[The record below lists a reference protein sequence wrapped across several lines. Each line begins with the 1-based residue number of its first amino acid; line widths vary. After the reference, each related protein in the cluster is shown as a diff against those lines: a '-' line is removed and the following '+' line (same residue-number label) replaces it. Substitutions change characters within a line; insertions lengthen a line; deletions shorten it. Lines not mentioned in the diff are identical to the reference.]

1 MSAVP
6 TQRSGMHL
14 VTEPVKPPI
23 ANIGAEAAIL
33 GCLLV
38 DPGAFTRIE
47 GLLQPEHFYSSA
59 HRHIF
64 ESVIN
69 LNGQGKRS
77 DLVQVASDL
86 QDRKLLEA
94 CGGQIEI
101 ARMAEKVISTA
112 NVDQYALLVRDK
124 WTRRQILRLGSSADT
139 LAYSPETTEEVVG
152 NLRDQVDELSGVSG
166 SDWVSLQEIA
176 DQLLSSSQDRINGIS
191 RDMTPSGFYDLDQMM
206 AGGFEGGEVVVIAGR
221 PAMGKSA
228 FALAM
233 ASKMAAKVPV
243 GFYSMEMS
251 REALGRR
258 LVASDTGIWGSEL
271 KTMQMSDPRRIDK
284 ALQGI
289 CDLAN
294 GKELYMRFNQ
304 PSLEE
309 LVNDVQSAISRFGLK
324 AVFID
329 HLHLMPG
336 SEDATQLAKIS
347 NRLAR
352 MCRTTGVNL
361 FELCQLS
368 RGVESRTNKR
378 PTMADLKQTS
388 ALEQDADKILML
400 YRDEYYNPETVDR
413 GIAEVICV
421 KHRDGPTGTV
431 KLLFEPQF
439 SRFNNLAQGY

>member
-1 MSAVP
+1 MP
-6 TQRSGMHL
+6 QQRSGMHL
-14 VTEPVKPPI
+14 VTEPVRTPI
-23 ANIGAEAAIL
+23 ANVDAEAAIL
-33 GCLLV
+33 GSLLI
-38 DPGAFTRIE
+38 DPNAFSRVE
-47 GLLQPEHFYSSA
+47 GTLQPEHFYSSS

-64 ESVIN
+64 EAIVD
-69 LNGQGKRS
+69 LCERGKRS
-77 DLVQVASDL
+77 DLTQVASIL
-86 QDRKLLEA
+86 QDRSLLEA
-94 CGGQIEI
+94 CGGQSEL
-101 ARMAEKVISTA
+101 ARMSDRIVSTA

-124 WTRRQILRLGSSADT
+124 WTRRQLLSLGKSAEA
-139 LAYSPETTEEVVG
+139 LAYSLDSTEQVVG
-152 NLRDQVDELSGVSG
+152 AIRDQVDALSGVAS

-176 DQLLSSSQDRINGIS
+176 SQLLSSSQDRINGVA
-191 RDMTPSGFYDLDQMM
+191 REVTPSGFYDLDQMT

-233 ASKMAAKVPV
+233 ASKMAEKVPV

-251 REALGRR
+251 SEALGRR

-271 KTMQMSDPRRIDK
+271 KTMQMSDPRRVDK

-289 CDLAN
+289 CNLAD
-294 GKELYMRFNQ
+294 GKRLYMRFNQ

-309 LVNDVQSAISRFGLK
+309 MVNDIQSAISRFGLK

-336 SEDATQLAKIS
+336 SEDSSQLAKIS

-352 MCRTTGVNL
+352 LCRSTGVNL

-378 PTMADLKQTS
+378 PTMGDLKQTS
-388 ALEQDADKILML
+388 ALEQDADKIIML
-400 YRDEYYNPETVDR
+400 YRDEYYNPESPDR
-413 GIAEVICV
+413 GIVELIFA

-439 SRFNNLAQGY
+439 SRFSNLAKGY